1 MELGNRNVV
10 AEYRNDY
17 TLKCTWA
24 PSKSTSFNFATSS
37 SFSIC
42 VGTMSLVIAV
52 EALFHC
58 RRQLYSIHCM
68 SSILIDKWDEET
80 KFTSNYNTF

>member
-1 MELGNRNVV
+1 MEFGNRNVV

-24 PSKSTSFNFATSS
+24 PSKSTSFNIATSS

-42 VGTMSLVIAV
+42 VGTMSLVIVV

-68 SSILIDKWDEET
+68 SSILIDRWDE
-80 KFTSNYNTF
+80 